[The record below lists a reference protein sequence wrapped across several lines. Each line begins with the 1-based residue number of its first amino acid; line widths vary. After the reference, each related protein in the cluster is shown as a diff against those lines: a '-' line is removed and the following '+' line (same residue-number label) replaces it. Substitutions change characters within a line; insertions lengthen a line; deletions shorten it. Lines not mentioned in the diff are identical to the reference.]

1 MRALIM
7 LGTQKI
13 ISEQAVALILTV
25 IVFKLERI
33 GMSEELYQTRKE
45 RKKAK
50 KTNKN
55 KHRGIGILKKGS
67 LFKKMVIVC
76 LTVGLVATGLG
87 AIMIA
92 SIMKGTPTLDSA
104 KLMDPLST
112 KFYDKDGNFLYEY
125 GKEKRTKITYDQ
137 VPKVLENAFI
147 ATEDSH
153 FYEHFG
159 IDLKRTAKAIFVNVT
174 GDFGSQ
180 GGSTITQ
187 QVIKNSFLSPEKTL
201 KRKVQEWDLA
211 YQLEKEYSKQDIL
224 MMYLNKI
231 YLGNRSY
238 GVATAAKNYYGI
250 ESDDLK
256 KMTLA
261 QAAMIAGLTQSPNN
275 YDPTI
280 PENKEAA
287 TKRRHIVLS
296 SMLRD
301 GYITEKQMKEAEK
314 VPVTEGL
321 VTKKVQQ
328 SMPYEA
334 FLDAVVKEV
343 KGKLKDVDISED
355 GLSIYTTL
363 DPKAQDFAEKM
374 MNTGEIIAYPD
385 ENFQG
390 AFVLL
395 DTMTGEVRAIGSGR
409 NDYQAQFLGHNFAV
423 DIRRQPGSIFK
434 PIFDYGPAIEN
445 LKWSTAHLI
454 NDHQTTYSTEEP
466 ISNWDHQYHG
476 MLTMRTALQYS
487 YNIPALLTLK
497 EVGMDKAKSFAEQL
511 GITFKSNEVYESYS
525 IGSNTVSPL
534 DMAGGYSAF
543 GNNGLYNKPHFVQK
557 VVFADGAVVN
567 FGEKTK
573 RVMQD
578 YTAYMV
584 TDMLRT
590 VVNAGTGT
598 TANVPRLD
606 VAGKTGTTNFDEKT
620 RAKYGYPNAATN
632 DSWFAGYTPQYTMA
646 VWTGYAQN
654 GQGNYMTGNTT
665 KISQLMFKAMMEAI
679 GTDTANFQQPE
690 SVYRVKNEL
699 YIKGIDSAEKP
710 PKNNNV
716 IIPNNVGNK
725 EKLKKEEK
733 KLKKEVEKIKK
744 REEKRRKK
752 EEEKEQKHG

>member
-1 MRALIM
+1 
-7 LGTQKI
+7 
-13 ISEQAVALILTV
+13 
-25 IVFKLERI
+25 
-33 GMSEELYQTRKE
+33 MSEETYQSRAGRKQAE
-45 RKKAK
+45 
-50 KTNKN
+50 KTSQNKQ
-55 KHRGIGILKKGS
+55 KSVGRLKKGS
-67 LFKKMVIVC
+67 LLKKLVIVC
-76 LTVGLVATGLG
+76 LVLSLVSTGAG
-87 AIMIA
+87 AITFASMI
-92 SIMKGTPTLDSA
+92 KGTPTLDSS
-104 KLMDPLST
+104 KLADPLST

-125 GKEKRTKITYDQ
+125 GKEKRTKITYNQ
-137 VPKVLENAFI
+137 VPKVLEHAFI

-174 GDFGSQ
+174 GEFGSQ

-211 YQLEKEYSKQDIL
+211 YQLEKKYSKQDIL

-238 GVATAAKNYYGI
+238 GVAAAAKNYYGI
-250 ESDDLK
+250 ESNDLK

-280 PENKEAA
+280 PENLEAA

-321 VTKKVQQ
+321 VAKNTQK

-334 FLDAVVKEV
+334 FLDAAVKEV
-343 KGKLKDVDISED
+343 KGKLKDVDISKD

-363 DPKAQDFAEKM
+363 DPKAQDFADKM
-374 MNTGEIIAYPD
+374 MNTNEIIAYPD
-385 ENFQG
+385 ANFQG
-390 AFVLL
+390 AFVFL
-395 DTMTGEVRAIGSGR
+395 DTKTGEVRAIGSGR
-409 NDYQAQFLGHNFAV
+409 NDYKAQFLGHNFAV
-423 DIRRQPGSIFK
+423 DIKRQPGSSFK

-454 NDHQTTYSTEEP
+454 NDQKTTYSTGEP

-476 MLTMRTALQYS
+476 MLTIRTALQNS
-487 YNIPALLTLK
+487 YNIPALLTLR
-497 EVGMDKAKSFAEQL
+497 EVGLDKAKSFAEQL

-567 FGEKTK
+567 FVEKSK

-598 TANVPRLD
+598 TANVPGLD

-620 RAKYGYPNAATN
+620 RTKYGYPISATN

-654 GQGNYMTGNTT
+654 GQGTYMSGNTT
-665 KISQLMFKAMMEAI
+665 KISQLMFKAMMESF
-679 GTDTANFQQPE
+679 GTDKANFQQPE
-690 SVYRVKNEL
+690 SVYRVNNEL
-699 YIKGIDSAEKP
+699 YIKGIESAEVP
-710 PKNNNV
+710 PKNDNV
-716 IIPNNVGNK
+716 IIHPKSGGNK
-725 EKLKKEEK
+725 EEEKHKKEE
-733 KLKKEVEKIKK
+733 EKH
-744 REEKRRKK
+744 RKK
-752 EEEKEQKHG
+752 EEEKKQKNG